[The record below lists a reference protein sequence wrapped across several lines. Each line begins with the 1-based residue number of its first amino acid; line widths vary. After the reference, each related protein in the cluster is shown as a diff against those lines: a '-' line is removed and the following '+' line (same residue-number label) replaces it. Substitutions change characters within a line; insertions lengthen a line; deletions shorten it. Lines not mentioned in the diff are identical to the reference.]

1 MSRGTLSVDF
11 KISRFTRLLGG
22 TAADMTKKGD
32 GPAPAMAPAESK
44 GEAHNISTPEKGASV
59 ARGDGKPPVTTARK
73 PSNASRNLMS
83 NYLKRGREDGTIAQE
98 KEAKR
103 HPQRGDEG
111 DEEVELEDM
120 EDTGTEDREEPW
132 QTKLRMTMME
142 AAGLTPEQ
150 ARICMQ
156 HIKKTFQEKVA
167 EEARRIA
174 KKVFREDG
182 EIAKCKRSILMH
194 NADKWVA
201 GDQSTFGYSLSE
213 RVTAAVHRMSGGM
226 VAVVDCFTVGAWQAG
241 KAPSS
246 VFLSFGSY
254 QQKST
259 FFRIMANRVR
269 FGSEQQ
275 QNIRVLAC
283 RDAFPKDLIPEA
295 RSLAQKGLGLR
306 QNGIIASFRV
316 VARGQGCIPV
326 LEVRERV
333 RAGQPPARWSIYQEP
348 EEEDRAAGGGD
359 ATPARG
365 RTASGGEEWQVAG
378 GRRRVRNEQQQEQEK
393 ARNKGTPRKV
403 ASDTGRLSVPQPGT
417 FPPLQEGE
425 DMDED
430 IVRFPEGTDEER
442 YVEPY

>member
-32 GPAPAMAPAESK
+32 GPAPAMTPAESR
-44 GEAHNISTPEKGASV
+44 GEVHNTSTPEKGASV
-59 ARGDGKPPVTTARK
+59 ARGDGKPPATTARK

-120 EDTGTEDREEPW
+120 EDTGTGDREEPW

-283 RDAFPKDLIPEA
+283 RDAFPKDLIPEGKI
-295 RSLAQKGLGLR
+295 SGPEGLGAEAERHNSQLQSCGQRTGMYPCSRSQGKSQGRPTVCQVEYLSGTRRGGQRRRRRRCHSR
-306 QNGIIASFRV
+306 QGQDCLWGRRV
-316 VARGQGCIPV
+316 A
-326 LEVRERV
+326 
-333 RAGQPPARWSIYQEP
+333 
-348 EEEDRAAGGGD
+348 
-359 ATPARG
+359 
-365 RTASGGEEWQVAG
+365 
-378 GRRRVRNEQQQEQEK
+378 GRRRQKKGEK
-393 ARNKGTPRKV
+393 RAAAGAGKSEKQGHTEKG
-403 ASDTGRLSVPQPGT
+403 GQ
-417 FPPLQEGE
+417 
-425 DMDED
+425 
-430 IVRFPEGTDEER
+430 
-442 YVEPY
+442 

>member
-1 MSRGTLSVDF
+1 
-11 KISRFTRLLGG
+11 
-22 TAADMTKKGD
+22 
-32 GPAPAMAPAESK
+32 
-44 GEAHNISTPEKGASV
+44 
-59 ARGDGKPPVTTARK
+59 
-73 PSNASRNLMS
+73 
-83 NYLKRGREDGTIAQE
+83 
-98 KEAKR
+98 
-103 HPQRGDEG
+103 
-111 DEEVELEDM
+111 
-120 EDTGTEDREEPW
+120 
-132 QTKLRMTMME
+132 
-142 AAGLTPEQ
+142 
-150 ARICMQ
+150 MQ

-174 KKVFREDG
+174 KKVFREDS

-226 VAVVDCFTVGAWQAG
+226 VAVVDCFTVGVWQAG
-241 KAPSS
+241 KAPIS

-348 EEEDRAAGGGD
+348 EEEDRGAGGGD

-393 ARNKGTPRKV
+393 AKKQGHTEKG
-403 ASDTGRLSVPQPGT
+403 GQ
-417 FPPLQEGE
+417 
-425 DMDED
+425 
-430 IVRFPEGTDEER
+430 
-442 YVEPY
+442 